1 MSGEFFMVLFQDE
14 YGEAVAYCGESE
26 IEAYKKF
33 KERKRIYRPRIIKA
47 NVKRR
52 LVMGTPFIMSYDT
65 IEVIKES

>member
-1 MSGEFFMVLFQDE
+1 MSGEFFMVLFEGE
-14 YGEAVAYCGESE
+14 YGEAVAYCGDSE

-33 KERKRIYRPRIIKA
+33 KERSKLYRPRIIKA

-52 LVMGTPFIMSYDT
+52 LILGTPFIMSYDI